1 MSPPTLGQKL
11 REAREARGLTLED
24 AGRATKIRAIRLA
37 EIEHNVYSNCPSLAY
52 ARGFAVIYGSYL
64 GVDAAPHL
72 EEFEV
77 SSTVGLD
84 DYQYLSHKP
93 VVSVQKDARRI
104 EQRNGARHSG
114 ARRSVAT
121 LSAALVALFVTI
133 FTYVV
138 YVNFQRLGDLDRL
151 AAKQNGQLPPEAQTA
166 DAKHPP
172 TALAAAQPMDSSP
185 LPSKPEPIIEQ
196 PIPAAMATPVPVRF
210 YQRGTAQGLRN
221 QVIHSPNQPRPDLM
235 QP

>member
-11 REAREARGLTLED
+11 RETREAQGLTLED

-52 ARGFAVIYGSYL
+52 ARGFAIIYGEYL
-64 GVDAAPHL
+64 GVDVAPHL
-72 EEFEV
+72 SEFDV

-93 VVSVQKDARRI
+93 VVKVQKEGRRI
-104 EQRNGARHSG
+104 EQRGGG
-114 ARRSVAT
+114 ARRSMALLSVA
-121 LSAALVALFVTI
+121 AVVLFVTI
-133 FTYVV
+133 FGYVV

-151 AAKQNGQLPPEAQTA
+151 AARQNGLPSPDAQPGNPLN
-166 DAKHPP
+166 PP
-172 TALAAAQPMDSSP
+172 TALAAV
-185 LPSKPEPIIEQ
+185 Q
-196 PIPAAMATPVPVRF
+196 PIEMTPVPASLDPVVAKVVPTAVAAPLPPKI
-210 YQRGTAQGLRN
+210 YPRGTTQGLRN
-221 QVIHSPNQPRPDLM
+221 NVIHSPNQPRPDLL

>member
-52 ARGFAVIYGSYL
+52 ARGFAIIYGEYL
-64 GVDAAPHL
+64 GVDVAPHL
-72 EEFEV
+72 SEFDV

-93 VVSVQKDARRI
+93 VVKVQKEGRRI
-104 EQRNGARHSG
+104 EQRGG
-114 ARRSVAT
+114 ARRSVAL
-121 LSAALVALFVTI
+121 LSAAAVMLFVAI
-133 FTYVV
+133 FGYVV

-151 AAKQNGQLPPEAQTA
+151 AAKQNGQLPA
-166 DAKHPP
+166 DAQPADSTNRP
-172 TALAAAQPMDSSP
+172 TALAAAQPLETSP
-185 LPSKPEPIIEQ
+185 ALPKPEPVAAK
-196 PIPAAMATPVPVRF
+196 PAPVVSVAPLKAQ
-210 YQRGTAQGLRN
+210 YYPRGTVQGLRN
-221 QVIHSPNQPRPDLM
+221 NVIHSPNQPRPDLM